1 MDLLVDL
8 LLPRTDVGSLTQA
21 IVIGVSLA
29 LWRLWS
35 RSDLTL
41 LIIGLVVP
49 LRAHRAEPFTDELN
63 ADSVRLIPL
72 THQTLMGEDGGV
84 EERKSLIKLR
94 FQTPNIADTEF
105 CTCVP
110 SAMGAPQTSGSRQPF
125 VTNM

>member
-41 LIIGLVVP
+41 LIIGLGVFLFGLIGQSP
-49 LRAHRAEPFTDELN
+49 SLTNSMPIPF
-63 ADSVRLIPL
+63 
-72 THQTLMGEDGGV
+72 G
-84 EERKSLIKLR
+84 
-94 FQTPNIADTEF
+94 
-105 CTCVP
+105 
-110 SAMGAPQTSGSRQPF
+110 
-125 VTNM
+125 